1 MLALKRDAL
10 KPTTNVPYMTL
21 TDNVERRKHRRHD
34 LSDFDLPVYAMVE
47 TTSKQ
52 TVLGKL
58 MDISAGG
65 MRFRTTSR
73 NVTPNSRIEVQL
85 TLPAYAGIRPF
96 VDQLDEQKFS
106 TEWNGQ
112 LLVTRVSRLE
122 DGTFDVAGQLLGLND
137 GERGLL
143 GLYLSTQPIAA

>member
-34 LSDFDLPVYAMVE
+34 LSDFNLPVYAMVDGPARE
-47 TTSKQ
+47 

-58 MDISAGG
+58 IDISAGG
-65 MRFRTTSR
+65 MRFRTVSR
-73 NVTPNSRIEVQL
+73 TVATGGRIDVQL

-106 TEWNGQ
+106 TEWQGQ
-112 LLVTRVSRLE
+112 LHVTRVVPLE
-122 DGTFDVAGQLLGLND
+122 DGTYDVAGQLLGLND

-143 GLYLSTQPIAA
+143 GLYLSTQPMAA